1 MRLVDKLKFS
11 TKINLGTLFIVTLIA
26 LPLAFVVSRMAAD
39 ALIDETKKRGL
50 VISENLASRAAD
62 SMLAMDLL
70 RLKNMVDEYKGVQD
84 IVYAF
89 ITDRDGNVMVH
100 TFVQGFPVELLAAN
114 EADDDTPANIR
125 LLFTGR
131 DYIYDFAAPI
141 LIVGAR
147 FGTARVGLSRTQTQN
162 SVNRL
167 VFFIFTLSGAA
178 LIPAILFSSLFARQV
193 TRRIGLL
200 REHAEEV
207 VKGNLDMRTGPVVA
221 ANCWEIMNCDL
232 THCPAYG
239 DTRRRCWY
247 LAGTLCPDCS
257 DAEDGDKEE
266 SCKNCPVYNRNKGDE
281 IQDLAETFDVM
292 ALSLKTHLEELK
304 QAEGVLTR
312 QEQLLRT
319 ILDATPDFV
328 CLIGDNLKYLSVN
341 KAFADYVGRT
351 AHDIEGLS
359 EFDLFPEA
367 EAKITR
373 EEDLR
378 VVRTGLPF
386 DREVRARRG
395 QRDKW
400 LHVVRAPVFDKDGRV
415 MGLLR
420 TARDVTQLKLF
431 QEQLIQSQKMESVGK
446 LAGGVAHEI
455 NTPLGVILGY
465 SQLLQEEVDKDSQIY
480 EDLKIMEK
488 QAKVCRKIVAD
499 LLGFSR
505 QTDSSKLEMCFNNS
519 LMEAIS
525 LVRHTFGLD
534 KVYIM
539 TDLDERMPII
549 YGDPEKLKQVWI
561 NLLTNARDAMIE
573 TGGLLLVRSRLDSPA
588 QKVTAW
594 FADTGSGIDPEN
606 LQKIFDPFFT
616 TKPVGQGTGLGLSVS
631 FGIIEDHDGSITA
644 QSPVPK
650 GFFNHETG
658 EAPGRGPGTV
668 FVVDLPLD
676 HAETVETAHAL
687 AKGRT

>member
-1 MRLVDKLKFS
+1 
-11 TKINLGTLFIVTLIA
+11 
-26 LPLAFVVSRMAAD
+26 MAAD

-114 EADDDTPANIR
+114 EADDATTSNVR
-125 LLFTGR
+125 LIFTGR

-141 LIVGAR
+141 MIVGAR

-178 LIPAILFSSLFARQV
+178 LVPAILFSSLFARQV

-247 LAGTLCPDCS
+247 LAGTLCPDCT
-257 DAEDGDKEE
+257 DPEDGDKEE

-319 ILDATPDFV
+319 ILDATPDYV

-341 KAFADYVGRT
+341 KAFADYVGRS

-386 DREVRARRG
+386 DREKRARRG
-395 QRDKW
+395 QRDMW

-420 TARDVTQLKLF
+420 TARDVSQLKLF

-465 SQLLQEEVDKDSQIY
+465 AQLLQEEVDKDSQIY

-505 QTDSSKLEMCFNNS
+505 QTDSAKLEMCFNNS

-573 TGGLLLVRSRLDSPA
+573 GGGLLLVRSRLDSPA

-594 FADTGSGIDPEN
+594 FADTGSGIDSGN

-650 GFFNHETG
+650 GFFNQDAV

-676 HAETVETAHAL
+676 HAETLEADHAL
-687 AKGRT
+687 DKGRK

>member
-1 MRLVDKLKFS
+1 MDKLKFS
-11 TKINLGTLFIVTLIA
+11 TKINLGSLLIVTLIA

-114 EADDDTPANIR
+114 EADDATTSNVR
-125 LLFTGR
+125 LIFTGR

-141 LIVGAR
+141 MIVGAR

-178 LIPAILFSSLFARQV
+178 LVPAILFSSLFARQV

-247 LAGTLCPDCS
+247 LAGTLCPDCT
-257 DAEDGDKEE
+257 DPEDGDKEE

-319 ILDATPDFV
+319 ILDATPDYV

-341 KAFADYVGRT
+341 KAFADYVGRS

-386 DREVRARRG
+386 DREKRARRG
-395 QRDKW
+395 QRDMW

-420 TARDVTQLKLF
+420 TARDVSQLKLF

-465 SQLLQEEVDKDSQIY
+465 AQLLQEEVDKDSQIY

-505 QTDSSKLEMCFNNS
+505 QTDSAKLEMCFNNS

-573 TGGLLLVRSRLDSPA
+573 GGGLLLVRSRLDSPA

-594 FADTGSGIDPEN
+594 FADTGSGIDSGN

-650 GFFNHETG
+650 GFFNQDAV

-676 HAETVETAHAL
+676 HAETLEADHAL
-687 AKGRT
+687 DKGRK

>member
-1 MRLVDKLKFS
+1 MRVLDKLKFS
-11 TKINLGTLFIVTLIA
+11 TKINLGSLLIVTLIA

-114 EADDDTPANIR
+114 EADDATTSNVR
-125 LLFTGR
+125 LIFTGR

-141 LIVGAR
+141 MIVGAR

-178 LIPAILFSSLFARQV
+178 LVPAILFSSLFARQV

-247 LAGTLCPDCS
+247 LAGTLCPDCT
-257 DAEDGDKEE
+257 DPEDGDKEE

-319 ILDATPDFV
+319 ILDATPDYV

-341 KAFADYVGRT
+341 KAFADYVGRS

-386 DREVRARRG
+386 DREKRARRG
-395 QRDKW
+395 QRDMW

-420 TARDVTQLKLF
+420 TARDVSQLKLF

-465 SQLLQEEVDKDSQIY
+465 AQLLQEEVDKDSQIY

-505 QTDSSKLEMCFNNS
+505 QTDSAKLEMCFNNS

-573 TGGLLLVRSRLDSPA
+573 GGGLLLVRSRLDSPA

-594 FADTGSGIDPEN
+594 FADTGSGIDSGN

-650 GFFNHETG
+650 GFFNQDAV

-676 HAETVETAHAL
+676 HAETLEADHAL
-687 AKGRT
+687 DKGRK

>member
-1 MRLVDKLKFS
+1 VRVLDKLRFS
-11 TKINLGTLFIVTLIA
+11 TKINLGTLLIVTLIA

-39 ALIDETKKRGL
+39 ALIEETKKRGMI
-50 VISENLASRAAD
+50 ISENLASRAAD
-62 SMLAMDLL
+62 SMLAMDLM
-70 RLKNMVDEYKGVQD
+70 RLKNMVDEYTGVQD

-89 ITDRDGNVMVH
+89 ITDLEGNVMVH

-114 EADDDTPANIR
+114 EAEDGIPANIR

-141 LIVGAR
+141 MIVGAR

-167 VFFIFTLSGAA
+167 VFFIFALSGAA
-178 LIPAILFSSLFARQV
+178 LVPAIVFSSLFARQV

-207 VKGNLDMRTGPVVA
+207 VKGNLDLRTGPIVA
-221 ANCWEIMNCDL
+221 ENCWEIMACDL

-247 LAGTLCPDCS
+247 LAGTLCPDCTVS
-257 DAEDGDKEE
+257 EAGNKED
-266 SCKNCPVYNRNKGDE
+266 SCKNCPVYKLNKGDE
-281 IQDLAETFDVM
+281 IQDLAETFDAM

-328 CLIGDNLKYLSVN
+328 CLIGDNLTYLAVN
-341 KAFADYVGRT
+341 KAFADYAGRT
-351 AHDIEGLS
+351 AAGIVGLS

-367 EAKITR
+367 AAKDTR

-378 VVRTGLPF
+378 VLRTGLPF
-386 DREVRARRG
+386 DREVRARWG
-395 QRDKW
+395 QRELW
-400 LHVVRAPVFDKDGRV
+400 LHVVRAPVFDKDARV

-465 SQLLQEEVDKDSQIY
+465 AQLLQEDVDKNSQIY

-505 QTDSSKLEMCFNNS
+505 QTGSSKLEMCFNNS

-561 NLLTNARDAMIE
+561 NLLTNARDAMADG
-573 TGGLLLVRSRLDSPA
+573 GGLLMVRSRLDSPA

-594 FADTGSGIDPEN
+594 FADTGSGINQGD

-631 FGIIEDHDGSITA
+631 FGIIEDHGGSITA
-644 QSPVPK
+644 QSPAPK
-650 GFFNHETG
+650 GFFRQDATET
-658 EAPGRGPGTV
+658 PGRGPGTV
-668 FVVDLPLD
+668 FCVDLPLD
-676 HAETVETAHAL
+676 HAEDLDNEPPRY
-687 AKGRT
+687 KGRT